1 MPTPVE
7 SMRLVAQ
14 ELESVGL
21 SFAFVGGCAV
31 WLLVDRPDLTDF
43 RPTEDVD
50 VIIEVVTLGELYKLE
65 EQLRAA
71 GFQHDTSEGAPICRW
86 IVKECRVDIMPIDSR
101 DLGMNSQW
109 FREALE
115 SAQLVTLNGTLQ
127 AKVITAVLFLATKLA
142 AFHDRGHSDLFGSH
156 DVEDIVTITDGR
168 KNIVQ
173 DVANS
178 PADVRKF
185 IADGFSVIMQ
195 HRDFDDAFFGH
206 LSAAFGARDR
216 APEVKEKFAAIR
228 ALG

>member
-1 MPTPVE
+1 
-7 SMRLVAQ
+7 MRLVAH
-14 ELESVGL
+14 ELEAVGL

-65 EQLRAA
+65 ERLRAA
-71 GFQHDTSEGAPICRW
+71 GFQHDRSEGAPICRW
-86 IVKECRVDIMPIDSR
+86 IIKGCRVDIMPIDSR

-115 SAQLVTLNGTLQ
+115 SAQLVTLEGMFQ
-127 AKVITAVLFLATKLA
+127 AKVITPPLFLATKLA
-142 AFHDRGHSDLFGSH
+142 AFQDRGHADLYGSP
-156 DVEDIVTITDGR
+156 DIEDIVTIVDGCGD
-168 KNIVQ
+168 IVQ
-173 DVANS
+173 GVANS
-178 PADVRKF
+178 ASDVRKF

-195 HRDFDDAFFGH
+195 HADFDEALFGH

>member
-1 MPTPVE
+1 MPTPIE

-86 IVKECRVDIMPIDSR
+86 IVEGCLVDIMPIDSR
-101 DLGMNSQW
+101 PLGMNSRW

-115 SAQLVTLNGTLQ
+115 SAQPVALGQNVE
-127 AKVITAVLFLATKLA
+127 AKVVTRPIFVATKRQL
-142 AFHDRGHSDLFGSH
+142 SK
-156 DVEDIVTITDGR
+156 IVATRICMA
-168 KNIVQ
+168 
-173 DVANS
+173 VAT
-178 PADVRKF
+178 
-185 IADGFSVIMQ
+185 
-195 HRDFDDAFFGH
+195 
-206 LSAAFGARDR
+206 
-216 APEVKEKFAAIR
+216 
-228 ALG
+228 